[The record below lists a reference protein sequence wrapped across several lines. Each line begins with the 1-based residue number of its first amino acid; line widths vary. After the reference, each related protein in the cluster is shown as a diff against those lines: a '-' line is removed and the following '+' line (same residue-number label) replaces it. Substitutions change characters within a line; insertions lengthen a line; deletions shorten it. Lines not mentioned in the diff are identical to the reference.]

1 MNKPKL
7 ALVLTILSY
16 LWIMVTVAIAGAN
29 YPDYS
34 HISQFMSE
42 LGAVDAP
49 HPTLVNFG
57 SFFFAALILL
67 GALALIF
74 SSLPRSLPGTIGLAI
89 LALYPLLV
97 MVTSF
102 FPCDAAC
109 RPATPSTSH
118 IIHMNSA
125 LLAYLAAIV
134 GLTILS
140 LHARKWL
147 GKSLLTPLGVIM
159 PVILLVLLGNMMPD
173 NPRVGLIQR
182 LFETLVYGW
191 LVFYII
197 TLITPRKAH
206 AARH

>member
-1 MNKPKL
+1 MKKPKL
-7 ALVLTILSY
+7 ALGLTILSY

-29 YPDYS
+29 FPDYS
-34 HISQFMSE
+34 HVSQFMSE
-42 LGAVDAP
+42 LGAADSP
-49 HPTLVNFG
+49 FPNLVNFG
-57 SFFFAALILL
+57 SFFAAALILL
-67 GALALIF
+67 GALALVF

-97 MVTSF
+97 IVASF

-118 IIHMNSA
+118 IIHMTSA
-125 LLAYLAAIV
+125 LLAYLSAII
-134 GLTILS
+134 GMAILS

-147 GKSLLTPLGVIM
+147 GKSLLTPLGLIM
-159 PVILLVLLGNMMPD
+159 PVILLVLLANLMPD

-191 LVFYII
+191 LVFYIV
-197 TLITPRKAH
+197 TLIAPPKSDV
-206 AARH
+206 ARH